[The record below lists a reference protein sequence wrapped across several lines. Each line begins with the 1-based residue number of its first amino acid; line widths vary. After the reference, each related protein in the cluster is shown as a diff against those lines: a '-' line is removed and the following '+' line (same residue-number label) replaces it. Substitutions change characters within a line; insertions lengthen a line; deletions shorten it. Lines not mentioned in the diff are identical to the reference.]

1 MALVGALVQSQHVA
15 CSVLHMIVFIFFPLF
30 SCKFGKWNLLFL
42 PSNSFLVDFF
52 GIENRTG
59 ADNFC
64 HKHLNDILAGHM
76 NGNAARFLGAL
87 LLLNAFWGP
96 ICELDVSVCS
106 RITTSPINYL
116 GFDLKNNVA

>member
-1 MALVGALVQSQHVA
+1 
-15 CSVLHMIVFIFFPLF
+15 
-30 SCKFGKWNLLFL
+30 
-42 PSNSFLVDFF
+42 
-52 GIENRTG
+52 
-59 ADNFC
+59 
-64 HKHLNDILAGHM
+64 M